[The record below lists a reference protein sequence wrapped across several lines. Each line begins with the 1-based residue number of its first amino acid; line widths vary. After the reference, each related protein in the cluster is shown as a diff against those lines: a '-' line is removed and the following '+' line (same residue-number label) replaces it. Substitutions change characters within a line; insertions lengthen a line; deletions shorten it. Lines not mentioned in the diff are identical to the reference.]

1 MKLEVAR
8 SDKFK
13 ALIGAIALALVVALL
28 APPAVQAAVQ
38 KIKGTVT
45 AKVKDSGGGNINSKS
60 IRAQGLFDA
69 PGTTGA
75 LDVRTFGAGN
85 GFLGA
90 ADCTT
95 TTADGLTNVATAS
108 GGSIVTGILM
118 TGTNAR
124 VTVTADA
131 VGSGAVPLLRFET
144 NANNANAAFSLG
156 NGLKASDTITF
167 TCTAPGGGDG
177 SGNVVLIG
185 QDN

>member
-1 MKLEVAR
+1 LKLEVAR
-8 SDKFK
+8 SDKLK
-13 ALIGAIALALVVALL
+13 ALVGAIALAVAVAIL

-38 KIKGTVT
+38 KISGTV
-45 AKVKDSGGGNINSKS
+45 KVKDTGNGNINSKS
-60 IRAQGLFDA
+60 IQAQGLFAA
-69 PGTTGA
+69 PGSTGA

-85 GFLGA
+85 GFLDA
-90 ADCTT
+90 ADCTDT
-95 TTADGLTNVATAS
+95 QADGLPNEALAD

-131 VGSGAVPLLRFET
+131 VGGGALPLLRFET
-144 NANNANAAFSLG
+144 NADNANAAFSLG

-177 SGNVVLIG
+177 TGNVVLIG